1 MSRVTTAWYKLFGL
15 ILVSAA
21 VLKAWDASTLVPTL
35 QYFGVPRSLLSY
47 LVLIAIG
54 VEAFVGTM
62 LLVSCRPILLRTA
75 TWALLG
81 GFTALT
87 LVMFLRPAAP
97 PCGCLGR
104 VGASLTSQQQ
114 HGLALG
120 RNVALM
126 LTGVGC
132 LLWDRWRANRAAS
145 AEASA

>member
-15 ILVSAA
+15 ILVVAA
-21 VLKAWDASTLVPTL
+21 VLKAWDPAAIVPTL

-47 LVLIAIG
+47 FVLIAMG

-62 LLVSCRPILLRTA
+62 LLVSCRPVLLRTS
-75 TWALLG
+75 TWALLV
-81 GFTALT
+81 GFTAVT

-104 VGASLTSQQQ
+104 VGASLTPQQQ

-132 LLWDRWRANRAAS
+132 LLWDRWRVNREAA